1 MEYHSHV
8 LTECVPEDANE
19 LEAAAEAS
27 EEEKARPYYTR
38 ENPDDTRD
46 LHMHNINQT
55 PVRRRP
61 IDLIQVA
68 VRFNDPLIPNRLSD
82 EKPALF
88 DTGANA
94 SFISLRL
101 VQLWGLKILGR
112 PSSIKNGDGTVQYSP
127 GQVNIKVLL
136 AYGFT
141 VNVCLTVAPLARYDM
156 IIGLDMIKTYEVH

>member
-46 LHMHNINQT
+46 LHMHNISQT
-55 PVRRRP
+55 PARRRP

-101 VQLWGLKILGR
+101 VQLWGLQILVEGLPWVPDR
-112 PSSIKNGDGTVQYSP
+112 PTLGSRFFSGLCQVPAHKTVSGGFPRVFRFPQ
-127 GQVNIKVLL
+127 LL
-136 AYGFT
+136 
-141 VNVCLTVAPLARYDM
+141 L
-156 IIGLDMIKTYEVH
+156 